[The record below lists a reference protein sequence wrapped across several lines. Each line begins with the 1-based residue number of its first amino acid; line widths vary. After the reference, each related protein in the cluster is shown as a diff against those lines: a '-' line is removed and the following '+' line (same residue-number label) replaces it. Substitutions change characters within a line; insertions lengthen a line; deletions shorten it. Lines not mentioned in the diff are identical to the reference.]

1 MTQDLSE
8 LGFEDALNAL
18 EEHVRKIESGE
29 IPLEE
34 ALALYEQG
42 VRLAQRCHEQLDEAE
57 KRVSQITR
65 GSSGIEE
72 VSLPDVED

>member
-8 LGFEDALNAL
+8 LGFEEALNAL
-18 EEHVRKIESGE
+18 EEHVRKIESGD

-42 VRLAQRCHEQLDEAE
+42 VLLAQRCHEQLDEAE
-57 KRVSQITR
+57 QRVQQVTR

-72 VSLPDVED
+72 VPLPDVDE